1 MRKIF
6 ILIILGMF
14 YLLSITLAQT
24 YTTSRLSSDVFFG
37 RPIYPDKYV
46 LGVGD
51 KLRVYILKETGEPE
65 IYELFVSPTGSI
77 NLLVA
82 GSIKVAGLTLA
93 EATKEVSR
101 KILAYYPRSK
111 VELELI
117 FPRYMKI
124 SVTGEVLNPGSYLV
138 SALST
143 LDDVIKVAGGLKS
156 SASTRNIQIKR
167 GNNIISID
175 YLKYVKFGDEK
186 ENPDIKEGDI
196 IYVPIVKKIVKVFG
210 EVQNPGMVEIKEG
223 EMLRDI
229 INIVGGFTPNADLFS
244 AYVERQG
251 KDKKEII
258 SVNLYKLIYEK
269 DEKENIVLNEG
280 DTLVVPERANRVYV
294 LGYVQNPKSF
304 IIREGTSERATYT
317 SQILEEISENTKVSE
332 LIRMAGGILTVGSQR
347 KIQVIRDNKLI
358 KEIDLFKVLIKGDT
372 EEENIK
378 IVPGDIIY
386 VPLKEKTV
394 RVLGEVKVP
403 GMYEIKTGERIVD
416 LIEMAGGFTVRAD
429 IKNIIIERYITEKK
443 RIINLDLSE
452 YYKDKDESVNILLE
466 DGDVINIPVKS
477 D

>member
-1 MRKIF
+1 
-6 ILIILGMF
+6 
-14 YLLSITLAQT
+14 
-24 YTTSRLSSDVFFG
+24 
-37 RPIYPDKYV
+37 
-46 LGVGD
+46 
-51 KLRVYILKETGEPE
+51 
-65 IYELFVSPTGSI
+65 
-77 NLLVA
+77 
-82 GSIKVAGLTLA
+82 
-93 EATKEVSR
+93 
-101 KILAYYPRSK
+101 
-111 VELELI
+111 
-117 FPRYMKI
+117 
-124 SVTGEVLNPGSYLV
+124 
-138 SALST
+138 
-143 LDDVIKVAGGLKS
+143 
-156 SASTRNIQIKR
+156 
-167 GNNIISID
+167 
-175 YLKYVKFGDEK
+175 
-186 ENPDIKEGDI
+186 
-196 IYVPIVKKIVKVFG
+196 
-210 EVQNPGMVEIKEG
+210 MVEIKEG

-443 RIINLDLSE
+443 RIINLDLSK